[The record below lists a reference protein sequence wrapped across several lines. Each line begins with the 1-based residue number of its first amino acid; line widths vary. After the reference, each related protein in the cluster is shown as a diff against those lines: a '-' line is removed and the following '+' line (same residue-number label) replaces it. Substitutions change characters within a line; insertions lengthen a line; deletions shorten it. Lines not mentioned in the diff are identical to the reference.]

1 MRVSEIVRIDSR
13 GRVTLPSALR
23 EAAGFSEGMYVM
35 LVADMEEKQVRIIP
49 FADPK
54 AKLVEFHLAIPDAPG
69 ALAKAASVLAENN
82 VDLLATTSRTL
93 KRGELAEWIVIADVS
108 KCKYPLTKLQE
119 EIRDR
124 KAAEKVEI
132 KEIPT

>member
-23 EAAGFSEGMYVM
+23 EAVGFSEGMYVM
-35 LVADMEEKQVRIIP
+35 LVADMEEKNVRIIP

-69 ALAKAASVLAENN
+69 ALAKAASVLADNN

-108 KCKYPLTKLQE
+108 KCKCPLTKLQE
-119 EIRDR
+119 EICGR
-124 KAAEKVEI
+124 KAAEKIEI
-132 KEIPT
+132 KEIST